1 MSSVLERCSSL
12 ETLRTTYR
20 RRSVARARLT
30 QATVRVLVSP
40 GGLAHWI
47 ASVRSRWGTN
57 ALSRCQFNWE
67 DPTRRNIVIILILAF
82 TERSFVRLLLDYT
95 TSTPL
100 SIVVSPNHR
109 RLWAASLLMLIYVSH
124 RISKLSLFQHR
135 LHLLILPFVLSSIV
149 CRKHHVSR
157 LFVAVA

>member
-109 RLWAASLLMLIYVSH
+109 RLWAASLLMLIY
-124 RISKLSLFQHR
+124 LSLFQHR